1 MKRRNFLK
9 KTLFVSGSAIAGSAF
24 SNSALATSRR
34 KNILI
39 LGGTGYLGPA
49 IVEAALIGDHNVTLF
64 NRGITHPELF
74 PQLEKLRGVR
84 AVDAQ
89 QQNLH
94 SLEGSRRWD
103 AVIDVWPHEPTIAAS
118 TAALLKDRTEHY
130 LYVSSIGAYSSYA
143 HANMNEDAPTR
154 AFNGNEED
162 YSPAKA
168 ESERRLKVIVG
179 DKLTIVRPTAIDGWG
194 GTGPDTLSWLLRAE
208 AGGRHIGPGD
218 GSDPYQ
224 HVDVKDVA
232 RFLIMSVERH
242 ITGTFNLT
250 GKSITFREFLAGCN
264 EVTDSDTEWIWI
276 PEDFLAKQ
284 GIADWDHF
292 IGWRWDPQWR
302 GFAQIS
308 SERAF
313 QAGWKPRPFNE
324 TVLDFLEYY
333 RTQHPKIIDW
343 RNPQTPW
350 QDPLTPEKEQAVLAA
365 WNSASA

>member
-1 MKRRNFLK
+1 
-9 KTLFVSGSAIAGSAF
+9 
-24 SNSALATSRR
+24 
-34 KNILI
+34 
-39 LGGTGYLGPA
+39 
-49 IVEAALIGDHNVTLF
+49 
-64 NRGITHPELF
+64 
-74 PQLEKLRGVR
+74 
-84 AVDAQ
+84 
-89 QQNLH
+89 
-94 SLEGSRRWD
+94 
-103 AVIDVWPHEPTIAAS
+103 
-118 TAALLKDRTEHY
+118 
-130 LYVSSIGAYSSYA
+130 
-143 HANMNEDAPTR
+143 
-154 AFNGNEED
+154 
-162 YSPAKA
+162 
-168 ESERRLKVIVG
+168 
-179 DKLTIVRPTAIDGWG
+179 
-194 GTGPDTLSWLLRAE
+194 
-208 AGGRHIGPGD
+208 
-218 GSDPYQ
+218 
-224 HVDVKDVA
+224 
-232 RFLIMSVERH
+232 MSVERH